1 MKEKG
6 SSENHIINNLKVI
19 IDYTRHLDSVKLYDV
34 DKPDRIILFL
44 NTKVKDTLTD
54 PDKRWITTWNHYL
67 NRIKLFFRW
76 LHNYHKFWIG
86 DQKLCYNQKS
96 NEDWITPEFL
106 KIKQKQTK
114 RLSPYTEN
122 DIWERNELL
131 TIVKYELF
139 KRNKAIITLMWD
151 LDARPHEITL
161 LRVKNIRLKKDYGEG
176 EIPYEAKTGSGPI
189 LLTCSFPYVRD
200 WLNEHPFR
208 NEPNARLI
216 CNLYNGAPLNPKT
229 LWNIMEQLKKRIS
242 RLLENGE
249 IENEDEKE
257 KLRYLL
263 TAKKWNPYCI
273 RHSSITADSDYLTEY
288 ALKKK
293 VRWSMNSKQ
302 GTRYIKSRMGNE
314 LKNKILEQ
322 NGIII
327 DSGFKPK
334 PTIMVCPRCEIV
346 NQIENKYCSK
356 CSYPLNPSAY
366 EEIKQQE
373 ENKVIELEKRY
384 AEKISNLTNEMEF
397 KFQQLLDKIE
407 LQKLS

>member
-1 MKEKG
+1 MKKKG
-6 SSENHIINNLKVI
+6 SSENHIINNLKVV

-34 DKPDRIILFL
+34 DKPDQIILFL

-161 LRVKNIRLKKDYGEG
+161 LRVKNIRLK
-176 EIPYEAKTGSGPI
+176 
-189 LLTCSFPYVRD
+189 RD
-200 WLNEHPFR
+200 
-208 NEPNARLI
+208 
-216 CNLYNGAPLNPKT
+216 
-229 LWNIMEQLKKRIS
+229 
-242 RLLENGE
+242 
-249 IENEDEKE
+249 
-257 KLRYLL
+257 
-263 TAKKWNPYCI
+263 
-273 RHSSITADSDYLTEY
+273 
-288 ALKKK
+288 
-293 VRWSMNSKQ
+293 
-302 GTRYIKSRMGNE
+302 
-314 LKNKILEQ
+314 
-322 NGIII
+322 
-327 DSGFKPK
+327 
-334 PTIMVCPRCEIV
+334 
-346 NQIENKYCSK
+346 
-356 CSYPLNPSAY
+356 
-366 EEIKQQE
+366 
-373 ENKVIELEKRY
+373 
-384 AEKISNLTNEMEF
+384 
-397 KFQQLLDKIE
+397 
-407 LQKLS
+407 